1 MLHIA
6 TLTVRLQEQFLKI
19 FNRKLYSS
27 VIQVAIQVYK
37 DVYIFQQPQK
47 FRIGC
52 LQWRRI
58 WILEIQLTGKHDENP
73 SIINILCY

>member
-1 MLHIA
+1 
-6 TLTVRLQEQFLKI
+6 
-19 FNRKLYSS
+19 
-27 VIQVAIQVYK
+27 
-37 DVYIFQQPQK
+37 
-47 FRIGC
+47 